1 MTLAQSNLGTMYAKG
16 QGVPQNYAKSLKW
29 FHLAAQQ
36 GSAKALFSL
45 GVMNYNGQGVQKNYA
60 EALRFFRL
68 AAQHGDTQA
77 RIVLE
82 RLGEH

>member
-1 MTLAQSNLGTMYAKG
+1 
-16 QGVPQNYAKSLKW
+16 
-29 FHLAAQQ
+29 
-36 GSAKALFSL
+36 
-45 GVMNYNGQGVQKNYA
+45 VMNYNGQGVQKNYA